1 MAWIQVNDTLREHRK
16 TYALANALNIED
28 YAAVGLTVCLWT
40 WALTNAETG
49 NLSVF
54 PPRAV
59 ARACG
64 WQGDASALLDA
75 LVASGF
81 LDADYRIHD
90 WDEYAGR
97 LIEKRE
103 SSRERMR
110 TQRRTQKEKTQ
121 VFNESL
127 PTPVR
132 STFDERSANVQETLC
147 ERSAPT
153 VEYTVQYIDNIR
165 SSGSSSPD
173 CDHDGDPNADLRS
186 LEEAQT
192 AVFDAAKHAGFPDA
206 PSDLDRLNGFIAD
219 YGAAWVLEAISRTAD
234 AGAGARNW
242 RYLRGIL
249 SDWKRKGGVDMPGKP
264 RAAPVAV
271 DAKDDKA
278 YIKNLTKG
286 RHTA

>member
-1 MAWIQVNDTLREHRK
+1 MPNRILKESIKYSDQINGLTWFDEVVFYRLIVTADDYGCCDARVIRLKNELFPLREDITREIISETLHHLETVGLIQCYEVNGLPFLCFPTWEKHQRIRNKHRRFPAPPK
-16 TYALANALNIED
+16 QPQASGGHLTADCCQMSADCPPEVEVEVESNIESKSE
-28 YAAVGLTVCLWT
+28 VEVK
-40 WALTNAETG
+40 
-49 NLSVF
+49 
-54 PPRAV
+54 RAD
-59 ARACG
+59 ART
-64 WQGDASALLDA
+64 D
-75 LVASGF
+75 
-81 LDADYRIHD
+81 
-90 WDEYAGR
+90 
-97 LIEKRE
+97 
-103 SSRERMR
+103 
-110 TQRRTQKEKTQ
+110 
-121 VFNESL
+121 
-127 PTPVR
+127 
-132 STFDERSANVQETLC
+132 
-147 ERSAPT
+147 
-153 VEYTVQYIDNIR
+153 
-165 SSGSSSPD
+165 
-173 CDHDGDPNADLRS
+173 DGDPNADLRS

-249 SDWKRKGGVDMPGKP
+249 SDWKRKGGVDIPGKP